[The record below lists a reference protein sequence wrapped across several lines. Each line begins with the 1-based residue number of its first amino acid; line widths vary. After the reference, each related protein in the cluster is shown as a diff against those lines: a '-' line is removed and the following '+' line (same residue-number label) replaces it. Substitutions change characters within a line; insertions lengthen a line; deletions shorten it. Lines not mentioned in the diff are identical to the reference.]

1 MQQPQQYYINE
12 NKNKSCDGEDLD
24 ETNRIENSFI
34 NESRQLL
41 ETIKSTKKDS
51 DVDMFI
57 NEMQEYPCIQ
67 NISLR
72 SYNDQ
77 IIQKKCMG

>member
-12 NKNKSCDGEDLD
+12 NKSKSCDGEDLD

-57 NEMQEYPCIQ
+57 NEMQEYPCI
-67 NISLR
+67 
-72 SYNDQ
+72 
-77 IIQKKCMG
+77 

>member
-12 NKNKSCDGEDLD
+12 NKNKSCDAEDLD
-24 ETNRIENSFI
+24 ETNRIENPFI

-72 SYNDQ
+72 
-77 IIQKKCMG
+77 